1 MPISTHKKSA
11 FTLIELLVVIAIIA
25 ILAAILFPVFAR
37 ARENARRSS
46 CMSNL
51 KQIGL
56 GTLQYT
62 QDYDEKLYPH
72 RFNGTP
78 NPLMQA
84 NGGSYPAGT
93 LAGTEPGIT
102 GDATGKIFW
111 ISLLQPYIKSYQ
123 LFVCPSNPNGW
134 VGAGPNNCNS
144 AGCDGKGYGGQN
156 SYGHNDLLAPADG
169 FNGGA
174 GPLPIGLA
182 QIPAVST
189 TVAVT
194 DATYYGVLP
203 RLTTPTP
210 VTVSGTGGTT
220 TTAYADANGSQYK
233 SYWGNIGNNK
243 WSYNANTTQENE
255 ITGTP
260 RHMMTINTLYVDGHV
275 KSVQYTKLVDDQCAW
290 FVPGTFTKATGAGA
304 GTYTIDTSACP

>member
-1 MPISTHKKSA
+1 MFRSHKRSA

-37 ARENARRSS
+37 ARENARRTS
-46 CMSNL
+46 CISNL

-56 GTLQYT
+56 GTQQYT

-78 NPLMQA
+78 NPLMAA
-84 NGGSYPAGT
+84 NGGPAAT
-93 LAGTEPGIT
+93 GID
-102 GDATGKIFW
+102 GDAANKIFW
-111 ISLLQPYIKSYQ
+111 VSLLQPYVKSYQ
-123 LFVCPSNPNGW
+123 VFVCPSNPNGW
-134 VGAGPNNCNS
+134 VGGGPDNCGA
-144 AGCDGKGYGGQN
+144 AGCNGKGYGGQN

-174 GPLPIGLA
+174 GPLPISLA
-182 QIPAVST
+182 QIPTVSK

-203 RLTTPTP
+203 RLTSPTP
-210 VTVSGTGGTT
+210 VVVSGAGST
-220 TTAYADANGSQYK
+220 TTAYADANGGQYK

-243 WSYNANTTQENE
+243 WSYNSGVTLENE
-255 ITGTP
+255 ALGNP
-260 RHMMTINTLYVDGHV
+260 RHLNTINTLYVDGHV
-275 KSVQYTKLVDDQCAW
+275 KSVQYSRLVDDQCA
-290 FVPGTFTKATGAGA
+290 FFIPGSFTK
-304 GTYTIDTSACP
+304 GTDTYNIDTSACP